1 MIDLIGKKMALVQCS
16 DPSMI
21 GVRGIYALES
31 MKTITILSGNTKR
44 TVQKLGTVLQVQD
57 GGRLVV
63 ADEMVGR
70 IEDRLARGAKV

>member
-1 MIDLIGKKMALVQCS
+1 VIDLIGKKMAVVQCS
-16 DPSMI
+16 DPSMVGI
-21 GVRGIYALES
+21 RGIYALET
-31 MKTITILSGNTKR
+31 MKTITILSGSKNR

-63 ADEMVGR
+63 ANEMIGR